1 MKLIDRYIGT
11 TVAVSTLT
19 VMSVLLALMMF
30 AGFVN
35 ELDRVGNGDYG
46 LVEAGKYVLLT
57 LPRTAYELFPSSAL
71 LGSLL
76 GLGMLAGNKELVI
89 IRAAGVSLMRLVWS
103 VMKVGLLLMV
113 VAILLGEYVA
123 PISEKIA
130 QGIRTQALTKQV
142 TLSTK
147 TGLWVRDNDNFI
159 NIRTVLLGGHV
170 SDVTIYQFD
179 GKRNL
184 KATIHARSAAYE
196 NDQWVL
202 QDVSRDHIGLD
213 GVTTDHEDH
222 MVWKSLLNPEL
233 FDVVSVDPEDLSVT
247 GLYQYISYLHDNGL
261 NARRYELAFWQKLMS
276 PLATGVMLLI
286 SIPFVLGP
294 LRLASMGQRILVGV
308 LLGIGFRLVNEALGQ
323 SALFYHLNLA
333 IFSTCPTVLFFAVA
347 LVLLYKAR

>member
-11 TVAVSTLT
+11 TVAMSTLT
-19 VMSVLLALMMF
+19 VMGVLLALMMF

-35 ELDRVGNGDYG
+35 ELERVGNGDYG
-46 LVEAGKYVLLT
+46 LTEASKYVLLSM
-57 LPRTAYELFPSSAL
+57 PRTAYELFPSAAL

-76 GLGMLAGNKELVI
+76 GLGILAGNKELVI
-89 IRAAGVSLMRLVWS
+89 IRAAGVSLARLVWS
-103 VMKVGLLLMV
+103 VMKVGLLLMI

-130 QGIRTQALTKQV
+130 QSIRTQALTKQV
-142 TLSTK
+142 TLSTR
-147 TGLWVRDNDNFI
+147 TGLWVRDNNNFI

-179 GKRNL
+179 DKRNL
-184 KATIHARSAAYE
+184 RATIHARSASYA

-202 QDVSRDHIGLD
+202 RGVSSNRIGLN
-213 GVTTDHEDH
+213 GVTTAHQDR
-222 MVWKSLLNPEL
+222 MIWKSLLNPEL
-233 FDVVSVDPEDLSVT
+233 FDVVSVTPEDLSVA
-247 GLYQYISYLHDNGL
+247 GLYHYIAYLHDNGL

-294 LRLASMGQRILVGV
+294 MRLASMGQRILVGV
-308 LLGIGFRLVNEALGQ
+308 LLGMGFRLVNEAMGQ
-323 SALFYHLNLA
+323 SALVYHLNLA
-333 IFSTCPTVLFFAVA
+333 VFTTLPTLLFFAVA
-347 LVLLYKAR
+347 LFLLYKAR

>member
-1 MKLIDRYIGT
+1 MRLIDRYIAT
-11 TVAVSTLT
+11 TITVSTLT
-19 VMSVLLALMMF
+19 VMGVLLALMMF
-30 AGFVN
+30 AGLVN
-35 ELDRVGNGDYG
+35 ELGRVGSGDYG
-46 LVEAGKYVLLT
+46 LTQAGKYVLLS
-57 LPRTAYELFPSSAL
+57 LPRTAYQLFPSAAL

-89 IRAAGVSLMRLVWS
+89 IRASGVSLARLVWS
-103 VMKVGLLLMV
+103 VMKVGLLLMI
-113 VAILLGEYVA
+113 VAMVLGEYVA

-142 TLSTK
+142 TLSSR

-179 GKRNL
+179 DGRNL
-184 KATIHARSAAYE
+184 KGTIHARSASYE

-202 QDVSRDHIGLD
+202 RGVSRNRIGLD
-213 GVTTDHEDH
+213 GVTARHEDR

-233 FDVVSVDPEDLSVT
+233 FDVVSVAPEDLSVT
-247 GLYQYISYLHDNGL
+247 GLYHYIAYLHDNGL
-261 NARRYELAFWQKLMS
+261 SARRYELAFWQKVIS

-294 LRLASMGQRILVGV
+294 MRLASMGQRILVGV
-308 LLGIGFRLVNEALGQ
+308 LLGMGFRLVNEAMGQ
-323 SALFYHLNLA
+323 SALVYHLNLA
-333 IFSTCPTVLFFAVA
+333 VFSTLPTMVFFAAA
-347 LVLLYKAR
+347 LYLLYKAR